1 MAPVLNINFKCVMP
15 IFGNEM
21 VSSLPGNVSHIIHKL
36 SGTIFSS
43 VYSTVEGAFK
53 KGYMVN
59 NAQCNWKNIEQ
70 SFSESPNDFSILHQE
85 CNNGLN
91 TPINNIFTDA
101 ESNPHILL
109 QQTVTPHQNGTANIL
124 GQLYKVT
131 NDYMFSQG
139 DITETNGADF
149 LGLNEC
155 TKEEAISAL
164 QNYNTYKKQL
174 TSIETLTNILQDTLN
189 HLGISQDNA
198 QEVGVKTFDVL
209 NIPVKFTT
217 DNLKTILEAFNVT
230 LDNAQEAGVKTFDV
244 LKIPV
249 KFTNDNLKIILEAFN
264 VTLDDIS
271 PTEIGKNILDL
282 LSKTF
287 TEATTST
294 TERTNNDTND
304 GGYSGAYIAGVALG
318 TLAIGT
324 LLGYAAKYGWDW
336 YKGRNIKNENLEL
349 EGKNIELV
357 DENIELKKDILNLK
371 TLIEFQA
378 ILDEIIEIG
387 NLTDILAILSKTN
400 QDTINLHDQDYDI
413 SPLKLKIQGLDKAII
428 KLNSVSNICT
438 NINSLG
444 NTLHKIC
451 ELLNGKDTFISIKSF
466 VNLIKELRKTDIKS
480 EEHKNCLEKI
490 FETLLGIDETSSGEY
505 TYISDIQEEELQ
517 NHEMPL
523 LANVSSSS
531 AGIGV

>member
-15 IFGNEM
+15 IFGNAM

-164 QNYNTYKKQL
+164 QNYNTYQKQL

-198 QEVGVKTFDVL
+198 QEVGVKIFDVL

-217 DNLKTILEAFNVT
+217 DNLK
-230 LDNAQEAGVKTFDV
+230 
-244 LKIPV
+244 
-249 KFTNDNLKIILEAFN
+249 IILDALH

-271 PTEIGKNILDL
+271 PTE
-282 LSKTF
+282 
-287 TEATTST
+287 
-294 TERTNNDTND
+294 RTNDDTND
-304 GGYSGAYIAGVALG
+304 GGYTGAYITATVFGIISLG
-318 TLAIGT
+318 F
-324 LLGYAAKYGWDW
+324 AAKYGWDW
-336 YKGRNIKNENLEL
+336 YKGKNIKDKNLEL
-349 EGKNIELV
+349 EG
-357 DENIELKKDILNLK
+357 ENIKLEGENIKLQKDNINLS

-387 NLTDILAILSKTN
+387 NLTDILAILSQTN

-413 SPLKLKIQGLDKAII
+413 SPLKLKIQGLNKAII

-480 EEHKNCLEKI
+480 AEHKNCLEKI

-505 TYISDIQEEELQ
+505 TYIPEEELQ

-523 LANVSSSS
+523 LAAESSDSS
-531 AGIGV
+531 GIGV

>member
-91 TPINNIFTDA
+91 TPINNIFTGA

-109 QQTVTPHQNGTANIL
+109 KQTVTPHQNGTANIL

-174 TSIETLTNILQDTLN
+174 TSIETLTNILQNTLN

-198 QEVGVKTFDVL
+198 QEVGVKIFDVL
-209 NIPVKFTT
+209 HIPVKFTT
-217 DNLKTILEAFNVT
+217 DNLMVILNAT
-230 LDNAQEAGVKTFDV
+230 LDDAQEAGVKTFDV

-249 KFTNDNLKIILEAFN
+249 KFTTDNLKIILEAFN
-264 VTLDDIS
+264 VTLDDKS

-282 LSKTF
+282 LSKPF
-287 TEATTST
+287 TEATIST

-324 LLGYAAKYGWDW
+324 LLGYAAKYGRDW

-349 EGKNIELV
+349 EDKNLKLE
-357 DENIELKKDILNLK
+357 DENINLQMDNLNLK
-371 TLIEFQA
+371 TLIDFQA
-378 ILDEIIEIG
+378 ILDEIIEIR
-387 NLTDILAILSKTN
+387 NLTDIIAILNNSTQN
-400 QDTINLHDQDYDI
+400 TIDLHVQDYN
-413 SPLKLKIQGLDKAII
+413 SSLLKEIQDLDKAIT
-428 KLNSVSNICT
+428 KLNSVSKICT

-444 NTLHKIC
+444 NTLHEIC
-451 ELLNGKDTFISIKSF
+451 ELINGDDTFISIKSF
-466 VNLIKELRKTDIKS
+466 ADLIKELRKTDIKS
-480 EEHKNCLEKI
+480 KEYENCLKKI
-490 FETLLGIDETSSGEY
+490 FETVLEIDETSSGEY
-505 TYISDIQEEELQ
+505 NYISEEELQ
-517 NHEMPL
+517 IHEMPL
-523 LANVSSSS
+523 LADVSSSS
-531 AGIGV
+531 SGIGV

>member
-59 NAQCNWKNIEQ
+59 NVQCNWKNIEQ

-198 QEVGVKTFDVL
+198 QEVGVKIFDVL

-217 DNLKTILEAFNVT
+217 DNLRVILNDFKIT

-249 KFTNDNLKIILEAFN
+249 KFTTDNLKIILDAFN
-264 VTLDDIS
+264 VTLHDIS
-271 PTEIGKNILDL
+271 PTE
-282 LSKTF
+282 
-287 TEATTST
+287 
-294 TERTNNDTND
+294 RTNDDTND
-304 GGYSGAYIAGVALG
+304 GGYTGAYITATTVFGIISLG
-318 TLAIGT
+318 F
-324 LLGYAAKYGWDW
+324 AAKYGWDW
-336 YKGRNIKNENLEL
+336 YKGKNIKDKNLEL
-349 EGKNIELV
+349 EG
-357 DENIELKKDILNLK
+357 ENIKLEGENIKLQKDNINLS

-505 TYISDIQEEELQ
+505 TYIPEEELQ

-523 LANVSSSS
+523 LAAESSYSS
-531 AGIGV
+531 GIGV